1 MASRICRHCKKNT
14 HITLIGDPKSAENET
29 IAAQHTWFACF
40 QCDNCGYFSTGK
52 QIITESVKDL
62 VVRFGLQYS
71 GATQGE
77 KRAIAAKK
85 MFEGVNPDLE
95 WIPEIALGKEYDD
108 VDNDTVKD
116 SASEGTPAIRSA
128 HTGLPFS
135 WPVQSV
141 KP

>member
-1 MASRICRHCKKNT
+1 
-14 HITLIGDPKSAENET
+14 
-29 IAAQHTWFACF
+29 
-40 QCDNCGYFSTGK
+40 
-52 QIITESVKDL
+52 
-62 VVRFGLQYS
+62 
-71 GATQGE
+71 
-77 KRAIAAKK
+77 